1 MTKIYEALDSAG
13 KERAQTAAPRVNLP
27 GKPLPKGMMDKL
39 VSLYQRLET
48 IMEERRCSVIAFA
61 GGQQGDDSA
70 KLLCETAKLAAGRLN
85 RRILLISADGSPVI
99 RQLAPG
105 GSGMGWDEM
114 AQDGVLREELFQ
126 PVSGSSLYV
135 STMSGSGGNLAA
147 ILSSPLAANVFDA
160 LRQRFDMILI
170 AAPALD
176 RSSDTVMLAPLTD
189 GVVLVINAGNTRWQ
203 VAKRWIDQIAIH
215 KGKVVGVLF
224 NKRRDYIPYF
234 IYSRL

>member
-1 MTKIYEALDSAG
+1 MTKIYEALDSAS
-13 KERAQTAAPRVNLP
+13 KANTQSLP

-48 IMEERRCSVIAFA
+48 LMEERRCAVIAFA

-70 KLLCETAKLAAGRLN
+70 RLLCETAKLAASRLN
-85 RRILLISADGSPVI
+85 RRILLIAAETSPILRQLGAAGADGWE
-99 RQLAPG
+99 A
-105 GSGMGWDEM
+105 M
-114 AQDGVLREELFQ
+114 AQDGALREESLQ
-126 PVSGSSLYV
+126 PVAGSSLFI
-135 STMSGSGGNLAA
+135 SHMTGGGGTLTS
-147 ILSSPLAANVFDA
+147 ILSSPLLANVFDA

-176 RSSDTVMLAPLTD
+176 RSSDAVMLAPLTD
-189 GVVLVINAGNTRWQ
+189 GMVLVINAGGTRWQ
-203 VAKRWIDQIAIH
+203 VAKRWIEQISIH
-215 KGKVVGVLF
+215 KGKVLGVLF